1 MTLVDELSDLIFL
14 LKPDWNLS
22 ETRLYKQI
30 SNVLRLLANH
40 PLRQDITVLIDSHTL
55 EDLET
60 ASSILFHSLMQLS
73 LEDINIGDIKIS
85 FTSNI
90 ETDEWRIVRSL
101 LLAQLNNQ
109 SQSIEGVSQIEELPQ
124 LDLLK
129 FAKPEVY
136 QALQIKSWER
146 WGNLFVTHGPEERAI
161 IYYQKILEAQP
172 TQERIYLILSNIYER
187 LGRFDMAVQTLES
200 GIFHCSDAPE
210 LYYWLV
216 VRYNQNDNTARAKK
230 IAKQA
235 SIQFPQ
241 DYTFEL
247 LYQLLLPQSYSKEE
261 DIITSRQV
269 FSQGLN
275 NLQVNFGQPTQSE
288 ALTRIDGF
296 SRVTNFFLAYQGY
309 NDRDLQRQYGQLLHK
324 TLSIAY
330 PEWVKPRQ
338 LSPNIKKI
346 RIGYLSSFLCS
357 WSGTI
362 LFLNWLKYSDK
373 TKFEIYAYQIGKNI
387 DAVSQEFAKYSDFF
401 HHLPVHREAIAEQ
414 ILQDQLHIL
423 VYPELGMNAS
433 TLCLAGL
440 RLAPIQCMAWGQ
452 PVTSGLPTIDYF
464 LSSQA
469 MEPED
474 LDSNQGQDHYTET
487 LVKLPGVGISYP
499 MIHVPPPQRER
510 AIFGLRDDAIV
521 YLSSQAPYKYLPQ
534 YDRLYAEI
542 AAQVPT
548 AQLVFLRQGIPT
560 MRLEKAFGEVGL
572 DYQDYCIFL
581 PVLPRPVY
589 FDLLCCCD
597 IYLDTPG
604 WAGGN
609 TTLDAIAAALPIVT
623 WPGELM
629 RSRHSLGFLKV
640 MGIMETIA
648 IDFTTYVAISVN
660 LARHPKWRTDLTKK
674 MHEKKAILFDQPGTT
689 HALEE
694 FFQKALLDLSSKH
707 P

>member
-1 MTLVDELSDLIFL
+1 MLLIDELQDLNFL
-14 LKPDWNLS
+14 LILNWSLPETILS
-22 ETRLYKQI
+22 EQI
-30 SNVLRLLANH
+30 CTAIRPLASH
-40 PLRQDITVLIDSHTL
+40 PLRQDITILIDSRTL
-55 EDLET
+55 DDIES
-60 ASSILFHSLMQLS
+60 ASLLLLYSLMQLS
-73 LEDINIGDIKIS
+73 SEGLDIDELNIG
-85 FTSNI
+85 FTGNVDP
-90 ETDEWRIVRSL
+90 EDWDIVRSL
-101 LLAQLNNQ
+101 LLAQLNDQ
-109 SQSIEGVSQIEELPQ
+109 PHPLEELPQ
-124 LDLLK
+124 LNWAT
-129 FAKPEVY
+129 FSIPEIY
-136 QALQIKSWER
+136 QSLQLEAWER
-146 WGNLFVTHGPEERAI
+146 WGNLFVTHGLEERAI
-161 IYYQKILEAQP
+161 IYYQKVLNAQP
-172 TQERIYLILSNIYER
+172 TQDRIYLVLSNTYEQ
-187 LGRFDMAVQTLES
+187 LDQLDMAIQTLEV
-200 GIFHCSDAPE
+200 GIYHCSNAPE

-216 VRYNQNDNTARAKK
+216 IRYNQKDNTARAKK
-230 IAKQA
+230 TAKKA

-247 LYQLLLPQSYSKEE
+247 LYHLLLPQRYSREE
-261 DIITSRQV
+261 YITTSRQA
-269 FSQGLN
+269 FSKGLN
-275 NLQVNFGQPTQSE
+275 NLQINFGDPTQSE

-309 NDRDLQRQYGQLLHK
+309 NDRDLQYQYGKLLHK
-324 TLSIAY
+324 TLTIAY
-330 PEWVKPRQ
+330 PEWVKPRK

-346 RIGYLSSFLCS
+346 RVGYLSSFLCS

-362 LFLNWLKYSDK
+362 LFLSWLKYADK
-373 TKFEIYAYQIGKNI
+373 NKFEIYAYQIGKSVDSI
-387 DAVSQEFAKYSDFF
+387 SQEFAKYSDYF
-401 HHLPVHREAIAEQ
+401 HHLPLHREAIIEQ
-414 ILQDQLHIL
+414 VLQDQLHIL

-640 MGIMETIA
+640 MELTQTVAVDRDTYIA
-648 IDFTTYVAISVN
+648 TAVK
-660 LARHPKWRTDLTKK
+660 LAQDNNWRIEIQYKLKLMQDVLFDNTEPTKAL
-674 MHEKKAILFDQPGTT
+674 EKFFEEAILAKQSNV
-689 HALEE
+689 
-694 FFQKALLDLSSKH
+694 Q
-707 P
+707 